1 MADNDERLYPLNGVS
16 LSGTTKSW
24 AETLNNN
31 FKEIDKRKL
40 EFDALK
46 EEVEEMPTPS
56 DATITIQKNG
66 ANVDTFTLDQ
76 ANDKTINITLAKGD
90 VGLGNVDNVRQYSAN
105 NEPPYP
111 VKGVTVNGTDV
122 VNGTT
127 KIAAVTVPTKDSD
140 LATNDRYV
148 RYDNATQ
155 ALTDAQK
162 SNARTNIGA
171 GTVQSVGA
179 EDGLEITG
187 DASTT
192 PIVGVD
198 SAHKLPTTTEYNA
211 LATKTYVDTAIDNLP
226 EPMVFKGTLGTG
238 GTITTLPTAAAS
250 NEGFTYKVITDGT
263 YASQAAKVGDVF
275 VSNGSAWVLIPSG
288 DDVEDTWRA
297 INVNGT
303 QLKGNGIT
311 SGPINF
317 KNGGNVTVTG
327 SGDDITLGVASGYS
341 IPSTT
346 QQTAW
351 TNKQDALD
359 AQTAYTAKGT
369 STKVPTITTNSLG
382 QVTGITE
389 TDIAFPVTSV
399 NGKTGAIIELAEKS
413 DLNSLGSGLNL
424 YDAGYTLGLL
434 NNDRT
439 LLDAVA
445 VRDTTYGLAEYNIMG
460 KIYEGQKFKSLHF
473 DTSKSAEL
481 TTWLQSLTYEETSSG
496 YGITTLIETADAG
509 SLTRECAFISAIDL
523 TSHNLGYGITLTYG
537 QPMVLFATKSGSFGD
552 MTWVQ
557 GFQNLDENG
566 TFSFQVYSR
575 VIDILEGD
583 WNGSLI
589 GYPVDANGYDGL
601 MRASDKQKLDGIA
614 NGATKVEASS
624 INGNIKINGVETQVY
639 NMPAVDQKVV
649 LSFDATGWTAGDDG
663 YHTKTIATTK
673 YPINCFN
680 NNNKVVMAT
689 LGVTKS
695 GTAVTAITIESD
707 EPFAGYVVAL

>member
-56 DATITIQKNG
+56 DATVTIQKNG
-66 ANVDTFTLDQ
+66 ADVDSFTLDQ

-90 VGLGNVDNVRQYSAN
+90 VGLGNVDNVRQYSAS

-155 ALTDAQK
+155 GLKDAQK

-171 GTVQSVGA
+171 GTYSKPSGGIPASDLAESYYLASNPNGYQANVIEGVQLWGSDLPVDANKKVNIKAVLGVGA
-179 EDGLEITG
+179 GTGLTVSGTPEQNPTVEI
-187 DASTT
+187 AS
-192 PIVGVD
+192 GY
-198 SAHKLPTTTEYNA
+198 KLPTTTEYNA
-211 LATKTYVDTAIDNLP
+211 LATKDYVDTAIDDLP

-238 GTITTLPTAAAS
+238 GTITSLPSAAD
-250 NEGFTYKVITDGT
+250 NEGYTYKVITAGT

-275 VSNGSAWVLIPSG
+275 VSNGSEWVLIPSG

-311 SGPINF
+311 SGAINF

-327 SGDDITLGVASGYS
+327 SGSDITLGVASGYS

-369 STKVPTITTNSLG
+369 STKVPTITTNALG
-382 QVTGITE
+382 QVTSITE
-389 TDIAFPVTSV
+389 TYIFYPVTSV
-399 NGKTGAIIELAEKS
+399 NGKTGAI
-413 DLNSLGSGLNL
+413 
-424 YDAGYTLGLL
+424 T
-434 NNDRT
+434 
-439 LLDAVA
+439 
-445 VRDTTYGLAEYNIMG
+445 
-460 KIYEGQKFKSLHF
+460 
-473 DTSKSAEL
+473 
-481 TTWLQSLTYEETSSG
+481 
-496 YGITTLIETADAG
+496 
-509 SLTRECAFISAIDL
+509 
-523 TSHNLGYGITLTYG
+523 
-537 QPMVLFATKSGSFGD
+537 
-552 MTWVQ
+552 
-557 GFQNLDENG
+557 
-566 TFSFQVYSR
+566 
-575 VIDILEGD
+575 
-583 WNGSLI
+583 
-589 GYPVDANGYDGL
+589 
-601 MRASDKQKLDGIA
+601 GIA
-614 NGATKVEASS
+614 T
-624 INGNIKINGVETQVY
+624 ETYV
-639 NMPAVDQKVV
+639 NNAIAAVDQKTV
-649 LSFDATGWTAGDDG
+649 LSFDATGWTAGSDG
-663 YHTKTIATTK
+663 YYTKTIATTK

-680 NNNKVVMAT
+680 SNNKVVMAT

-707 EPFAGYVVAL
+707 TPFAGYVVAL